1 MIKVAKPER
10 YDFTRLESRLG
21 SNYYH
26 DRGDH
31 GENGITECLETLS
44 CEQVFH
50 WHRVPLSSAAKAML
64 NTCIK
69 EVPLVTKTRL
79 IKLIIK
85 ILNMASLPKHPR
97 YLCE

>member
-10 YDFTRLESRLG
+10 FDFTRLVE

-50 WHRVPLSSAAKAML
+50 RHRVPLSSAARAML
-64 NTCIK
+64 NTGDK
-69 EVPLVTKTRL
+69 EVPLVMKTRL
-79 IKLIIK
+79 TNIK